1 VVVSL
6 FVLRTNHCFLII
18 DYIIVNTLKMNISFI
33 GEIQN
38 FQYFILQ
45 SKQIEYSFISN
56 RTNGVVFFFSS
67 IIYKKNN
74 MNKIKLGSENR

>member
-1 VVVSL
+1 MVVSL